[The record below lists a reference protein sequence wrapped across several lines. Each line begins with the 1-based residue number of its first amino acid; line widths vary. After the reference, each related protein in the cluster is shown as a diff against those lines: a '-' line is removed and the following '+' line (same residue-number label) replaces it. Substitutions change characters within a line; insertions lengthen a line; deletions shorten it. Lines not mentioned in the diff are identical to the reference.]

1 MLKTGG
7 HANPAQMLPCKI
19 KKTKPERRRNMN
31 IYSILDRLLLWHKF
45 MILSVVGIVLTAIPA
60 TLYMHETGK
69 NLDAIVTEA
78 QARAP
83 MATILKTIQTTQQHR
98 GLAALVLGGVTDAES
113 KRADKQR
120 EADQNYEAMTAIVKG
135 LNNKDIDA
143 AWASAKQDWET
154 LRSGVAGRTL
164 TVPQSYEAHTA
175 LVPKLLIVGD
185 LVADSFG
192 LNLDPDLDTYQL
204 IQAMY
209 YQLPY
214 LSEELGKMRAKGA
227 GLLATKTATTED
239 RLVLSAI
246 VARVSDRL
254 YQTTNQYAK
263 AASANPAIRDN
274 LATAMKDVTGQAQQ
288 TMQLASDKIVKA
300 DPLDYSG
307 PEYVKLTTQAI
318 DAQYA
323 FAAKATEQL
332 NGLLDRKISDLQ
344 ITRGLMM
351 AALLVLFGL
360 GGAILYLIAHSVTQP
375 LNNAVEVAER
385 VAAGD
390 LTSDFAADG
399 KSETARLLA
408 SLKQMNDNLKRIVG
422 EVRTSVDTIGSA
434 TDDIASGNADLSSRT
449 ESQASSLEETAS
461 SMEEITS
468 TVKQNAD
475 NAKQA
480 NQLAHNASEV
490 AVKGG
495 QVVSEVV
502 QTMGAINDSSR
513 KIVDIISV
521 IDGIAFQT
529 NILALNA
536 AVEAARAGEQGRGF
550 AVVASEVRN
559 LAQRSAGAAK
569 EIKTL
574 INDSVEKVDAGNRL
588 VTQAGSSMEEIVSSV
603 KHVSDIISE
612 IVVASQEQA
621 SGINQVNDAVTHLD
635 ETTQQ
640 NSALVEEAAA
650 AAESLN
656 EQVQILVRTMSV
668 FRLNDREPVVATR
681 PMPTAPASRR
691 LPPTGHSSLK
701 RIA

>member
-1 MLKTGG
+1 
-7 HANPAQMLPCKI
+7 
-19 KKTKPERRRNMN
+19 MN

-45 MILSVVGIVLTAIPA
+45 MVLSVVGIVLAAIPA

-143 AWASAKQDWET
+143 AWSSAKQDWET

-175 LVPKLLIVGD
+175 LVPKLLIVVD

-204 IQAMY
+204 
-209 YQLPY
+209 
-214 LSEELGKMRAKGA
+214 
-227 GLLATKTATTED
+227 TKTATTED

-246 VARVSDRL
+246 VARVNDRL
-254 YQTTNQYAK
+254 HQTTNQYAK
-263 AASANPAIRDN
+263 AANANPAIRDN
-274 LATAMKDVTGQAQQ
+274 LAAAMKDVTEQAQQ

-351 AALLVLFGL
+351 AALLLLFGL
-360 GGAILYLIAHSVTQP
+360 GGTILYLIAHSVTQP

-390 LTSDFAADG
+390 LTSDFEANG

-588 VTQAGSSMEEIVSSV
+588 VTQAGTSMEEIVSSV

-640 NSALVEEAAA
+640 NSALVEQAAA

-668 FRLNDREPVVATR
+668 FRLNDREPVVAAR
-681 PMPTAPASRR
+681 AMPTAPASRR